1 MRGNAL
7 MLKDFVWKTFE
18 NTGDIG
24 SYMFLKEIEEKN
36 RNMDARKIAEEEV
49 ATSK

>member
-1 MRGNAL
+1 

-18 NTGDIG
+18 FTGDIDN
-24 SYMFLKEIEEKN
+24 YMFFKEIEEKN
-36 RNMDARKIAEEEV
+36 KVLNESRIAEDEV